1 MIFNKRGEI
10 NNSFLIIAIIAIVAI
25 VGISIYGSNNG
36 ITGEVIKCGYVKG
49 VGFQCTGTSSYT
61 SPDTSTD
68 TSTATYGTTDDS
80 TSTRTAIQQPAL
92 SYPQF
97 INAKKK
103 QMAFNEYKFKAE
115 ELLKSWAK
123 FTTPNNEDGYNRY
136 LRIIKSIPIISQ
148 LREDYHSGKQIYDTE
163 DIQIIR
169 ANINDVSGTNGKM
182 YSINKTIVF
191 LTNEDLN
198 KPLECQKLM
207 FTKPPK
213 TPGSFFV
220 MGGNKG
226 YWEDENP
233 EEKMIFAT
241 ITMDPDEGEAVLS
254 STKFIDTAAAK
265 LSTTQTLTS
274 PSTTERVA
282 APGSWALPKVII
294 VGVGVGIA
302 IGIAGCSDDEPAPAA
317 PRCGVGTSLTAGY
330 TGQSCV
336 YGTCPDDKRCGIK
349 DPVFNEVEYVKEGS
363 PIIIASGHT
372 CGCF

>member
-1 MIFNKRGEI
+1 MIFNKRGEV

-61 SPDTSTD
+61 SPDTST
-68 TSTATYGTTDDS
+68 
-80 TSTRTAIQQPAL
+80 RTAIQQHAL

-148 LREDYHSGKQIYDTE
+148 LREDYHSGKQIYDTK

-241 ITMDPDEGEAVLS
+241 IT
-254 STKFIDTAAAK
+254 
-265 LSTTQTLTS
+265 
-274 PSTTERVA
+274 
-282 APGSWALPKVII
+282 
-294 VGVGVGIA
+294 
-302 IGIAGCSDDEPAPAA
+302 
-317 PRCGVGTSLTAGY
+317 
-330 TGQSCV
+330 
-336 YGTCPDDKRCGIK
+336 
-349 DPVFNEVEYVKEGS
+349 
-363 PIIIASGHT
+363 
-372 CGCF
+372 